1 MNIAGAFWA
10 PFDSPDPE
18 ADVRAQADAWME
30 AEPNVL
36 SHRIVAVRRP
46 IADRPHW
53 YEVQIEAEMRRRDEP
68 LTLGL
73 A

>member
-36 SHRIVAVRRP
+36 SHRTRAAHSDLRTGTSAVSRVGG
-46 IADRPHW
+46 A
-53 YEVQIEAEMRRRDEP
+53 
-68 LTLGL
+68 
-73 A
+73 